1 MLMTSIHI
9 YFSLRDRIKQI
20 VQKLLVVQ
28 GEQRGVQGEQRG
40 VQGEQ
45 RGVQGEQRGVQGE
58 QRGVRT
64 FDIVLLKTEALN
76 NKNNL

>member
-45 RGVQGEQRGVQGE
+45 RGV
-58 QRGVRT
+58 RT